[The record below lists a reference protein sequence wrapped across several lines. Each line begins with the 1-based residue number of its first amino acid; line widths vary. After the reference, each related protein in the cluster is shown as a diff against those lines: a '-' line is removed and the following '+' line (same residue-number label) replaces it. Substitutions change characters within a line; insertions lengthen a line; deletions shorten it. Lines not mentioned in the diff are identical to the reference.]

1 HPVPGR
7 QRAAPRRSAA
17 VRADTGMVAGSGEP
31 GRGRRRPRFRPL
43 GPHQRPRRRG
53 RAAPAALSHGAR
65 RRNRGHRLGA
75 RRGHDRRPHPA
86 DRAAGAG
93 HRRKEGA
100 AVSIR
105 IMMVDDHPV
114 VRAGLR
120 ALLEADEGIEVVA
133 EVGSGAEGLRVLD
146 ELTATA
152 DGEPDLVLMDL
163 NLGDGIGGIE
173 TTRTLRERHPGVQV
187 LAVTTFDAEADIVG
201 ALEAGATGYV
211 LKDSPTQAL
220 IEAVSEAAAGRSIL
234 SPEVQQR
241 LVRRMTSPHSALSP
255 RESEILEALATG

>member
-1 HPVPGR
+1 
-7 QRAAPRRSAA
+7 
-17 VRADTGMVAGSGEP
+17 M
-31 GRGRRRPRFRPL
+31 
-43 GPHQRPRRRG
+43 
-53 RAAPAALSHGAR
+53 
-65 RRNRGHRLGA
+65 
-75 RRGHDRRPHPA
+75 
-86 DRAAGAG
+86 
-93 HRRKEGA
+93 
-100 AVSIR
+100 SIR

-133 EVGSGAEGLRVLD
+133 EVGSGTEGLRVLD
-146 ELTATA
+146 ELAVSP
-152 DGEPDLVLMDL
+152 DGAPDLVLMDL

-173 TTRTLRERHPGVQV
+173 TTRTLRQRHPSVQV

-220 IEAVSEAAAGRSIL
+220 IDAAREAAAGRSVL

-241 LVRRMTSPHSALSP
+241 LVRRMTHPATALSP
-255 RESEILEALATG
+255 RETEILAALATGATNREVAKALFISESTVKTHLVHLYGKLGVDSRTAAIRVARERRLIR

>member
-1 HPVPGR
+1 
-7 QRAAPRRSAA
+7 
-17 VRADTGMVAGSGEP
+17 M
-31 GRGRRRPRFRPL
+31 
-43 GPHQRPRRRG
+43 
-53 RAAPAALSHGAR
+53 
-65 RRNRGHRLGA
+65 
-75 RRGHDRRPHPA
+75 
-86 DRAAGAG
+86 
-93 HRRKEGA
+93 
-100 AVSIR
+100 SIR

-133 EVGSGAEGLRVLD
+133 EVGSGQEGLRVLD
-146 ELTATA
+146 ELAVSP
-152 DGEPDLVLMDL
+152 DGAPDLVLMDL

-173 TTRTLRERHPGVQV
+173 TTRTLRQRHPSVQV

-220 IEAVSEAAAGRSIL
+220 IDAVDEAAAGRSVL

-241 LVRRMTSPHSALSP
+241 LVHRMTHPATALSP
-255 RESEILEALATG
+255 REAEILEALATGATNREVAKALFISESTVKTHLVHLYGKLGVDSRTSAIRVARERRLIR

>member
-1 HPVPGR
+1 
-7 QRAAPRRSAA
+7 
-17 VRADTGMVAGSGEP
+17 M
-31 GRGRRRPRFRPL
+31 
-43 GPHQRPRRRG
+43 
-53 RAAPAALSHGAR
+53 
-65 RRNRGHRLGA
+65 
-75 RRGHDRRPHPA
+75 
-86 DRAAGAG
+86 
-93 HRRKEGA
+93 
-100 AVSIR
+100 SIR

-133 EVGSGAEGLRVLD
+133 EVGSGQEGLRVLD
-146 ELTATA
+146 ELAA
-152 DGEPDLVLMDL
+152 SPDGAPDLVLMDL

-173 TTRTLRERHPGVQV
+173 TTRTLRQRHPSVQV

-220 IEAVSEAAAGRSIL
+220 IDAVDEAAAGRSVL

-241 LVRRMTSPHSALSP
+241 LVHRMTHPATALSP
-255 RESEILEALATG
+255 REAEILEALATGATNREVAKTLFISESTVKTHLVHLYGKLGVDSRTAAIRVARERRLIR

>member
-1 HPVPGR
+1 M
-7 QRAAPRRSAA
+7 SK
-17 VRADTGMVAGSGEP
+17 D
-31 GRGRRRPRFRPL
+31 
-43 GPHQRPRRRG
+43 
-53 RAAPAALSHGAR
+53 
-65 RRNRGHRLGA
+65 
-75 RRGHDRRPHPA
+75 
-86 DRAAGAG
+86 
-93 HRRKEGA
+93 GA

-133 EVGSGAEGLRVLD
+133 EVGSGTEGLRVLD
-146 ELTATA
+146 ELAVSP
-152 DGEPDLVLMDL
+152 DGAPDLVLMDL

-173 TTRTLRERHPGVQV
+173 TTRTLRQRHPSVQV

-220 IEAVSEAAAGRSIL
+220 IDAAREAAAGRSVL

-241 LVRRMTSPHSALSP
+241 LVRRMTHPATALSP
-255 RESEILEALATG
+255 REAEILAALATGATNREVAKALFISESTVKTHLVHLYGKLGVDSRTAAIRVARERRLIR

>member
-1 HPVPGR
+1 
-7 QRAAPRRSAA
+7 
-17 VRADTGMVAGSGEP
+17 M
-31 GRGRRRPRFRPL
+31 
-43 GPHQRPRRRG
+43 
-53 RAAPAALSHGAR
+53 
-65 RRNRGHRLGA
+65 
-75 RRGHDRRPHPA
+75 
-86 DRAAGAG
+86 
-93 HRRKEGA
+93 
-100 AVSIR
+100 SIR

-133 EVGSGAEGLRVLD
+133 EVGSGDETLAELGRL
-146 ELTATA
+146 AA
-152 DGEPDLVLMDL
+152 SPDGAPDLVLMDL

-173 TTRTLRERHPGVQV
+173 TTRTLRQRHPSVQV

-220 IEAVSEAAAGRSIL
+220 IDAVGEAAAGRSIL

-241 LVRRMTSPHSALSP
+241 LVHRMTNPATALSP
-255 RESEILEALATG
+255 REAEILEALATGATNREVAKALFISESTVKTHLVHLYGKLGVDSRTAAIRVARERRLIR

>member
-1 HPVPGR
+1 
-7 QRAAPRRSAA
+7 
-17 VRADTGMVAGSGEP
+17 M
-31 GRGRRRPRFRPL
+31 
-43 GPHQRPRRRG
+43 
-53 RAAPAALSHGAR
+53 
-65 RRNRGHRLGA
+65 
-75 RRGHDRRPHPA
+75 
-86 DRAAGAG
+86 
-93 HRRKEGA
+93 
-100 AVSIR
+100 SIR

-120 ALLEADEGIEVVA
+120 ALLEADKGIEVIA
-133 EVGSGAEGLRVLD
+133 EVGTGDETLRVLG
-146 ELTATA
+146 ELAA
-152 DGEPDLVLMDL
+152 SSPGLPDLVLMDL

-211 LKDSPTQAL
+211 LKDSPTEAL
-220 IEAVSEAAAGRSIL
+220 IDAVSEAAAGRSIL

-255 RESEILEALATG
+255 RESEILEALATGATNREVAKRLFISESTVKTHLVHLYDKLGVDNRTAALRVARERRLIR

>member
-1 HPVPGR
+1 M
-7 QRAAPRRSAA
+7 S
-17 VRADTGMVAGSGEP
+17 
-31 GRGRRRPRFRPL
+31 
-43 GPHQRPRRRG
+43 
-53 RAAPAALSHGAR
+53 
-65 RRNRGHRLGA
+65 N
-75 RRGHDRRPHPA
+75 
-86 DRAAGAG
+86 
-93 HRRKEGA
+93 
-100 AVSIR
+100 R

-120 ALLEADEGIEVVA
+120 ALLEADEGIEVIA
-133 EVGSGAEGLRVLD
+133 EVGTGDEALRVLD
-146 ELTATA
+146 ELAA
-152 DGEPDLVLMDL
+152 SSPGLPDLVLMDL

-211 LKDSPTQAL
+211 LKDSPTEAL
-220 IEAVSEAAAGRSIL
+220 IDAVSEAAAGRSIL

-255 RESEILEALATG
+255 RESEILEALATGATNREVAKRLFISESTVKTHLVHLYDKLGVDSRTAAIRVARERRLIR

>member
-1 HPVPGR
+1 
-7 QRAAPRRSAA
+7 
-17 VRADTGMVAGSGEP
+17 M
-31 GRGRRRPRFRPL
+31 
-43 GPHQRPRRRG
+43 
-53 RAAPAALSHGAR
+53 
-65 RRNRGHRLGA
+65 
-75 RRGHDRRPHPA
+75 
-86 DRAAGAG
+86 
-93 HRRKEGA
+93 
-100 AVSIR
+100 SIR

-120 ALLEADEGIEVVA
+120 ALLEADEGIEVIA
-133 EVGSGAEGLRVLD
+133 EVGTGDEALRVLD
-146 ELTATA
+146 ELAA
-152 DGEPDLVLMDL
+152 SSPGLPDLVLMDL

-211 LKDSPTQAL
+211 LKDSPTEAL
-220 IEAVSEAAAGRSIL
+220 IDAVSEAAAGRSIL

-255 RESEILEALATG
+255 RESEILEALATGATNREVAKRLFISESTVKTHLVHLYDKLGVDSRTAAIRVARERRLIR